1 MTNNGMRT
9 NHAIYEA
16 PETWVVEVN
25 TEGIICASGSAG
37 PTGNRQDY
45 GSPND
50 RDY

>member
-9 NHAIYEA
+9 DRALYEA

-25 TEGIICASGSAG
+25 TEGIICESGDAG

-45 GSPND
+45 GGPIERN
-50 RDY
+50 Y

>member
-9 NHAIYEA
+9 SHAMYEA

-25 TEGIICASGSAG
+25 TEGIICGSGDAG

-45 GSPND
+45 GDPIG
-50 RDY
+50 REF